1 LVNGTAEAAVSEK
14 SFSEAA
20 RGIDLAIDQLGNSSV
35 TYKENQPMFLVT
47 GATGGLGRKIVSLLR
62 QREMPVK
69 AFVRLT
75 SRFGDL
81 EQRGAEVF
89 IGDLQQE
96 RDIQKAC
103 QGVQYVIST
112 HGSNEFN
119 RGKPEAIDYR
129 ANIDLIDAA
138 RAAGVEHFVFISVL
152 GADRGYE
159 DAPVFKAKWAVE
171 QYLRASGLSYT
182 ILRPSG
188 FSSNLLPLAERFQQT
203 GIYLLIGDP
212 KIRTSIVST
221 DDLARIAIDSTTVE
235 GARNQALPVGGPEA
249 LRREEIPEIFG
260 RIFNRDPLV
269 INPPLAA
276 LDGVRAILGLVSPE
290 SQKALGTLRS
300 LLANEFFCTP
310 SEIEHLESLFNFKL
324 ETLESYIRRSI

>member
-1 LVNGTAEAAVSEK
+1 
-14 SFSEAA
+14 
-20 RGIDLAIDQLGNSSV
+20 
-35 TYKENQPMFLVT
+35 MFLVT
-47 GATGGLGRKIVSLLR
+47 GATGDLGRKIVGLLR
-62 QREMPVK
+62 QRAMPVR

-75 SRFGDL
+75 SRYGEL

-103 QGVQYVIST
+103 QGVQCVISA
-112 HGSNEFN
+112 HGSNELN
-119 RGKPEAIDYR
+119 QGKPEAIDYR

-138 RAAGVEHFVFISVL
+138 KAAGVQHFVFVSVM

-171 QYLRASGLSYT
+171 QYLRASGLNYT

-188 FSSNLLPLAERFQQT
+188 FASDLVPAAERFQQT

-221 DDLARIAIDSTTVE
+221 DDLARMAIDSVNVE
-235 GARNQALPVGGPEA
+235 GARNQALSVGGPEA
-249 LRREEIPEIFG
+249 FAREEIPKLFG
-260 RIFNRDPLV
+260 RIFNREPLI
-269 INPPLAA
+269 INPPLGA
-276 LDGVRAILGLVSPE
+276 LDGVRALVGLVNPE
-290 SQKALGTLRS
+290 AQKGLGTLRS

-310 SEIEHLESLFNFKL
+310 TEIQHLETLFNFKL
-324 ETLESYIRRSI
+324 ETLESFIRRSV

>member
-1 LVNGTAEAAVSEK
+1 
-14 SFSEAA
+14 
-20 RGIDLAIDQLGNSSV
+20 
-35 TYKENQPMFLVT
+35 MFLVT
-47 GATGGLGRKIVSLLR
+47 GATGGLGRRIVGLLR
-62 QREMPVK
+62 QRDLPVR

-75 SRFGDL
+75 SRYGEL

-89 IGDLQQE
+89 IGDLLEE

-103 QGVQYVIST
+103 KGVQYVIST

-138 RAAGVEHFVFISVL
+138 KEAGVQHFVFVSVL

-171 QYLRASGLSYT
+171 QYLIASGLNYT

-188 FSSNLLPLAERFQQT
+188 FASNLVSLAERFQQT

-221 DDLARIAIDSTTVE
+221 DDLARIAVESAIVE
-235 GARNQALPVGGPEA
+235 GARNQVLPVGGPEA
-249 LRREEIPEIFG
+249 LMREEIPQLFG
-260 RIFNRDPLV
+260 RIFNREPLI
-269 INPPLAA
+269 INPPLGA
-276 LDGVRAILGLVSPE
+276 LDGVRALVGLVNPE
-290 SQKALGTLRS
+290 TQKALGTLRS

-310 SEIEHLESLFNFKL
+310 TEVQRLEDLFDFKL
-324 ETLESYIRRSI
+324 ETLESYIRRSV